1 LVLGPF
7 ENLTNLGPDPLV
19 KDKEEAEKHLF
30 KKSQAEH
37 FLHQE
42 DEQRQE
48 REAPKTNSIGKL
60 RQKSIV

>member
-1 LVLGPF
+1 M
-7 ENLTNLGPDPLV
+7 